1 MEPEEGIRLQ
11 SYTHARTH
19 PWVVGKIGGKALPVQ
34 LSPTQV
40 VALVGSFVLLLKTR
54 GLWGHFGGIP
64 NLVIQVVVPCAL
76 TWCLRH
82 LRMEGRSPGR
92 MLLGLVTYA
101 SEPGGGRAH
110 GRGYRQPRVVHLSG
124 TRMFVRE
131 LRPDTPAP
139 AVSPALAVLHP
150 PRPVTGGLSDGQ

>member
-1 MEPEEGIRLQ
+1 MEPEEGITLQ

-40 VALVGSFVLLLKTR
+40 AVLVGSFIFLLKTR
-54 GLWGHFGGIP
+54 GIWGHFGGVP
-64 NLVIQVVVPCAL
+64 NLVIQVAVPCVL

-92 MLLGLVTYA
+92 MLLGLASYA
-101 SEPGGGRAH
+101 SEPKGGRAH
-110 GRGYRQPRVVHLSG
+110 GRGYRQPRVAHLSG
-124 TRMFVRE
+124 TRVFVRE
-131 LRPDTPAP
+131 LQDDAP
-139 AVSPALAVLHP
+139 ALGRNPAIAALSPRRAQATG
-150 PRPVTGGLSDGQ
+150 PVR